1 MRRSAALWPQQAMA
15 PPVLRPQVKSPLA
28 LREALGEFCRPASRQ
43 RRWASTE
50 LLIVGAVSGVFALG
64 TACTVGVF
72 VAPFSAAALMV
83 GGGLYPTAIRLPW
96 GVFGAVVLVGWIVGV
111 VW

>member
-1 MRRSAALWPQQAMA
+1 MA
-15 PPVLRPQVKSPLA
+15 PSVLRPQVKSKPT
-28 LREALGEFCRPASRQ
+28 LREALGEFCRRASRR
-43 RRWASTE
+43 RRWASTG
-50 LLIVGAVSGVFALG
+50 LLIVGAASGVFALG
-64 TACTVGVF
+64 TAYTAGAF

-83 GGGLYPTAIRLPW
+83 GGGLYLTAIRLPW

>member
-1 MRRSAALWPQQAMA
+1 MRHDRLG
-15 PPVLRPQVKSPLA
+15 
-28 LREALGEFCRPASRQ
+28 LRETLSEYCRRASRR
-43 RRWASTE
+43 RRWVSTG
-50 LLIVGAVSGVFALG
+50 LLIVGAASGVFALG
-64 TACTVGVF
+64 TAFTVGVF

-96 GVFGAVVLVGWIVGV
+96 GVFGAVVLVGWVVGV

>member
-1 MRRSAALWPQQAMA
+1 MPDERHRLQ
-15 PPVLRPQVKSPLA
+15 
-28 LREALGEFCRPASRQ
+28 EALGEYCRRASRR
-43 RRWASTE
+43 RRWASTG
-50 LLIVGAVSGVFALG
+50 LLIVGAASGVFALG
-64 TACTVGVF
+64 TAYTVGVF

-83 GGGLYPTAIRLPW
+83 GGGLYPTAIRLPC

>member
-1 MRRSAALWPQQAMA
+1 MRGKL
-15 PPVLRPQVKSPLA
+15 VGV
-28 LREALGEFCRPASRQ
+28 REGLGGFCRRASRR
-43 RRWASTE
+43 RRWASTG
-50 LLIVGAVSGVFALG
+50 LLIAGAASGVFALG
-64 TACTVGVF
+64 TAFTVGVF